1 MRLPILSIN
10 HQEAMKRNL
19 LASLNLP
26 TIPAVAFRLLE
37 AISDPDSQVSTIV
50 DVIKADPAITAKVL
64 KAANSPYY
72 SVGVRIESL
81 DRAVVWIGRETITSL
96 ALCFSLAPDAFTD
109 NRVGSYLK
117 EYWLESITQAVSMQ
131 VLSQQEAPE
140 IQDAAF
146 ATGLLLDI
154 SRLAL
159 LRNDPQTYVPVLERA
174 CHEQRPLEE
183 VELDELGATHADLSA
198 QMLRGWCLPEN
209 MAAAAEFHN
218 LPLGELPANR
228 NHPHFAFVGAAS
240 FAAATSSFLS
250 GVNTAG
256 CFNRLYGLMTDLY
269 GFSPPSFLRYI
280 DDVQERLRASSGLF
294 AIDANRMP
302 KLKVLLARA
311 AEQSQHTKLWHRI
324 KRKMAWRRR
333 RGLEREARAL
343 PKRIQEIEQCYCR
356 DSLTGFYALD
366 YFDARLG
373 QRLQHCGDATQTIAV
388 VLAQIDPF
396 NEIGDSYGRL
406 AGDRVIGQVATT
418 ILRCSRSSD
427 LVAYCGKNGFA
438 ILLDNPSFD
447 ELKHLAESVR
457 ARTRDTWIKCDDGQS
472 SPTVSVGGVF
482 ASKLPS
488 NPGPIFADQLTDA
501 ARKAVC
507 RARDCGGDA
516 AAVGLLDDNLRL
528 RWVATA
534 DSSPAS
540 AAV

>member
-1 MRLPILSIN
+1 
-10 HQEAMKRNL
+10 MKRNL

-26 TIPAVAFRLLE
+26 TIPAAAFRLLE
-37 AISDPDSQVSTIV
+37 AISDPGTQVSTIV

-81 DRAVVWIGRETITSL
+81 DRAVVWLGRETITSL

-109 NRVGSYLK
+109 TRVGSYLK

-183 VELDELGATHADLSA
+183 VELDELGTTHADLSA

-218 LPLGELPANR
+218 LAHSELLAKR
-228 NHPHFAFVGAAS
+228 NHPHFVFVGAAR

-269 GFSPPSFLRYI
+269 GFSPPRFLRYI
-280 DDVQERLRASSGLF
+280 DDIQESLLPTSDLF
-294 AIDANRMP
+294 AIDAYRMP

-311 AEQSQHTKLWHRI
+311 AEQSRRANLGHRI
-324 KRKMAWRRR
+324 KRKMPWKQRRA
-333 RGLEREARAL
+333 LKREARAL
-343 PKRIQEIEQCYCR
+343 PERIQEMEQCYCR
-356 DSLTGFYALD
+356 DSRTGFYTLD

-373 QRLQHCGDATQTIAV
+373 QRLQHCSDATHTMAV
-388 VLAQIDPF
+388 VLVHIDPL
-396 NEIGDSYGRL
+396 NEIGDSYGRP
-406 AGDRVIGQVATT
+406 AGDRVVGQVATT
-418 ILRCSRSSD
+418 ILRCSRTSD
-427 LVAYCGKNGFA
+427 LVAYSGKDGFA
-438 ILLDNPSFD
+438 ILLDNPSLD
-447 ELKHLAESVR
+447 GLKDFAESVR
-457 ARTRDTWIKCDDGQS
+457 ARTQDTWIKCDDEQS
-472 SPTVSVGGVF
+472 PPTVSVGGVL

-528 RWVATA
+528 RWVATS

-540 AAV
+540 TAV